1 MRLSVFMTNQIIEY
15 SSIYDETKPDD
26 SRPDN
31 NKNDYSDLNESE
43 ENFNVDDL
51 KIKYIFV
58 GRHNKEVMYNQ
69 SFYSNCKDDI
79 FDER

>member
-1 MRLSVFMTNQIIEY
+1 MTNPIIEY
-15 SSIYDETKPDD
+15 SSIYDETKSDD
-26 SRPDN
+26 SRPD

-43 ENFNVDDL
+43 YNLHVHDY
-51 KIKYIFV
+51 KVKYFWY
-58 GRHNKEVMYNQ
+58 GKHNKEIMGNQ

>member
-1 MRLSVFMTNQIIEY
+1 MTNPIIEY
-15 SSIYDETKPDD
+15 SSIYDETNTDD

-51 KIKYIFV
+51 PIK
-58 GRHNKEVMYNQ
+58 M
-69 SFYSNCKDDI
+69 D
-79 FDER
+79 

>member
-1 MRLSVFMTNQIIEY
+1 MRLSVFMTNPIIEY
-15 SSIYDETKPDD
+15 SSIYDETKADD

-31 NKNDYSDLNESE
+31 NKNDYAYVNESKY
-43 ENFNVDDL
+43 NFHVHDY
-51 KIKYIFV
+51 KVKYIWF